1 MRLAIS
7 NSLTNFSHS
16 QACWA
21 KESKAT
27 DSGDPRVLARHS
39 SPLPSPPCPSSPS
52 LALFLSPVS
61 CRLPLLPAPRLLLLL
76 PSCLKGSPYFC
87 AQILCLLLALNFTV
101 RIIFKCPV
109 KCKEPA
115 KILLCAPV
123 KIHLLVVDSSTRV
136 PHAIHNLNVL
146 ELSTGFFR
154 LLSSLI
160 IREKNK
166 SLKKALFL

>member
-7 NSLTNFSHS
+7 NSVTNFSHS
-16 QACWA
+16 YACWA

-27 DSGDPRVLARHS
+27 DSGG
-39 SPLPSPPCPSSPS
+39 SPGFWRAIAHPSPPPPCPSSPS

-61 CRLPLLPAPRLLLLL
+61 CSLPLLPAPRLLLLL

-87 AQILCLLLALNFTV
+87 AQILCLLLVLCFTAQ
-101 RIIFKCPV
+101 ITFKCPV
-109 KCKEPA
+109 RCKEPS

-123 KIHLLVVDSSTRV
+123 KTHLLVVGSSTRV

-154 LLSSLI
+154 LLFI
-160 IREKNK
+160 IHHP
-166 SLKKALFL
+166 